1 MYKLTPEEK
10 AKELVLKMW
19 DDTPNR
25 TFDKTK
31 ELTEENYLGIDDA
44 ISSAI
49 VCVDEIFNDYQ
60 FFLPDTKAAEYWN
73 RVRDFLNAL

>member
-1 MYKLTPEEK
+1 MTPKEK

-25 TFDKTK
+25 NFDKTK

-44 ISSAI
+44 ITCALIAVEEILRIAEESQD
-49 VCVDEIFNDYQ
+49 VDHIAWWQEVKQ
-60 FFLPDTKAAEYWN
+60 HLQSPQP
-73 RVRDFLNAL
+73 